1 MTQPTSS
8 TIILSILPNAS
19 VSSVILVKVERE
31 TKKHFSFGAYLT
43 RNAMETRKNK
53 TQRQTQREKIHSYGG
68 YFHYKSERHSVPKLE
83 EAYGVWKRF

>member
-31 TKKHFSFGAYLT
+31 KEKKTLFFWFLPDKKRHGNSKEQDTETNPARENSFLWRIFPLQDT
-43 RNAMETRKNK
+43 V
-53 TQRQTQREKIHSYGG
+53 
-68 YFHYKSERHSVPKLE
+68 F
-83 EAYGVWKRF
+83 